1 MPKIFSIPLN
11 RRRRQPT
18 AVILQIVNPQEQQIE
33 VTELETHVIN
43 TTEIETISQ
52 DVTDFQYA
60 DNILHT
66 S

>member
-1 MPKIFSIPLN
+1 MFHY
-11 RRRRQPT
+11 
-18 AVILQIVNPQEQQIE
+18 EHQQIE

>member
-1 MPKIFSIPLN
+1 MTFVNMYDKLF
-11 RRRRQPT
+11 
-18 AVILQIVNPQEQQIE
+18 ILQILNPQEQQIE